1 MRVLFDTN
9 ILIDFLLDRSPFA
22 DAAADLLS
30 RADRGEIQGVACANS
45 FTTIFYLAQKA
56 VGLADAR
63 SHITAL
69 LSILEVAPV
78 NRATL
83 EHAVGSIVS
92 DFEDA
97 VIIESGRQANAE
109 CIVTRNEKDFANS
122 PMPVYS
128 PRSLLGLLAQL
139 SPDQNER
146 NPDGEKTDEGQ
157 NRHTGAD
164 GTNEDPDRSQ

>member
-9 ILIDFLLDRSPFA
+9 ILIDFLLDRTPFA
-22 DAAADLLS
+22 DHAADLLS

-45 FTTIFYLAQKA
+45 FTTIFYLVQKA

-63 SHITAL
+63 RHIAAL

-83 EHAVGSIVS
+83 EQAAESNVG

-97 VIIESGRQANAE
+97 VIVEAARQTNAE
-109 CIVTRNEKDFANS
+109 CIVTRNERDFADS
-122 PMPVYS
+122 PVPVHS
-128 PRSLLGLLAQL
+128 PATLLSLLTQL
-139 SPDQNER
+139 
-146 NPDGEKTDEGQ
+146 
-157 NRHTGAD
+157 GAD
-164 GTNEDPDRSQ
+164 RERVEPGSDRMDE

>member
-9 ILIDFLLDRSPFA
+9 ILIDFLLDRAPFA

-30 RADRGEIQGVACANS
+30 RVDRGEIQGLACANS

-63 SHITAL
+63 RYISAL

-83 EHAVGSIVS
+83 EHAADSVTS

-97 VIIESGRQANAE
+97 VIIEAGQQASAE
-109 CIVTRNEKDFANS
+109 CIVTRNERDFANS
-122 PMPVYS
+122 PIPVYS
-128 PRSLLGLLAQL
+128 PATLLGLLARL
-139 SPDQNER
+139 R
-146 NPDGEKTDEGQ
+146 V
-157 NRHTGAD
+157 
-164 GTNEDPDRSQ
+164 DRGKS